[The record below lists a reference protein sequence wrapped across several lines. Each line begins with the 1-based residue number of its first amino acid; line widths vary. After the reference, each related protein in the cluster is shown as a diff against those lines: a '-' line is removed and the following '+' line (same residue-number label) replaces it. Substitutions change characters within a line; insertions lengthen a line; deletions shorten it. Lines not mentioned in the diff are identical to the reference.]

1 MNYLAH
7 AFLADTSEEFLI
19 GSLIGDFVK
28 GAVRKRYSN
37 EVTQG
42 IIFHRKVDVFTDT
55 HQITMESRHL
65 ISGKQRRYAGIVL
78 DICCDHFLSRHW
90 LTYSDTELADF
101 ITRVYEVLQKHAPI
115 LPERFQSVLPR
126 MLQQNWLAC
135 YRSLQGVEMTLERIS
150 RRIARDI
157 HLNEAMQ
164 DIQKNYK
171 KLERNFL
178 VFFPDLI
185 QFAKTYPG
193 DAE

>member
-19 GSLIGDFVK
+19 VSLIGVFVK

-101 ITRVYEVLQKHAPI
+101 ISRVYEVLQKHAPI

-150 RRIARDI
+150 RRIAHNI
-157 HLNEAMQ
+157 HLKDAMQ

-171 KLERNFL
+171 SLERNFL
-178 VFFPDLI
+178 VFFPDLM
-185 QFAKTYPG
+185 QFTKGYLGGA
-193 DAE
+193 D

>member
-37 EVTQG
+37 EVTEG
-42 IIFHRKVDVFTDT
+42 IIFHRKVDVFTDN
-55 HQITMESRHL
+55 HQMIVESRHL

-90 LTYSDTELADF
+90 LIYSDTELADF
-101 ITRVYEVLQKHAPI
+101 ISRVYAVLQKYAPI

-150 RRIARDI
+150 RRITRNI

-171 KLERNFL
+171 SLERNFL

-185 QFAKTYPG
+185 QYAKAYLR

>member
-7 AFLADTSEEFLI
+7 AFLADTSDEFLI

-28 GAVRKRYSN
+28 GALRKRYSQ
-37 EVTQG
+37 EVTDG
-42 IIFHRKVDVFTDT
+42 IIFHRKIDVFTDAHKMT
-55 HQITMESRHL
+55 IASKKL
-65 ISGKQRRYAGIVL
+65 FSGKQRRYAGIVL

-90 LTYSDTELADF
+90 PTYSDTELADF
-101 ITRVYEVLQKHAPI
+101 ILRVYAVLQKHAPI

-150 RRIARDI
+150 RRIAHNI
-157 HLNEAMQ
+157 HLKDAMQ

-171 KLERNFL
+171 SLERNFL
-178 VFFPDLI
+178 VFFPDLM
-185 QFAKTYPG
+185 QFTKGYLGGA
-193 DAE
+193 D

>member
-42 IIFHRKVDVFTDT
+42 IIFHRKIDAFTDS
-55 HQITMESRHL
+55 HRMIVESRHL
-65 ISGKQRRYAGIVL
+65 FSGKQRRYAGIVL

-90 LTYSDTELADF
+90 SIYSDTQLADF
-101 ITRVYEVLQKHAPI
+101 ISWVYVVLQKHALI
-115 LPERFQSVLPR
+115 LPQRFQSVLPR

-150 RRIARDI
+150 RRIAHDI
-157 HLNEAMQ
+157 HLNEAMR
-164 DIQKNYK
+164 DIQNNYK
-171 KLERNFL
+171 NLERNFL

-185 QFAKTYPG
+185 QFAKDYLG
-193 DAE
+193 NAE

>member
-28 GAVRKRYSN
+28 GAVHKRYSN
-37 EVTQG
+37 EVALG

-55 HQITMESRHL
+55 HHMIMESRHL

-90 LTYSDTELADF
+90 SIYSDKKLADF
-101 ITRVYEVLQKHAPI
+101 IARVYTILQEHASVLPQ
-115 LPERFQSVLPR
+115 RFQSVLPR

-135 YRSLQGVEMTLERIS
+135 YRSLQGVEKTLERIS
-150 RRIARDI
+150 RRIARDT

-164 DIQKNYK
+164 DIQNNYK
-171 KLERNFL
+171 NLERNFL
-178 VFFPDLI
+178 TFFPDLI
-185 QFAKTYPG
+185 KFAEAYPRG
-193 DAE
+193 AE

>member
-7 AFLADTSEEFLI
+7 AFLADISEEFLI

-37 EVTQG
+37 EVTEG

-55 HQITMESRHL
+55 HQMTIESRHL

-78 DICCDHFLSRHW
+78 DICGDHFLSRHW
-90 LTYSDTELADF
+90 STYSDTELADF
-101 ITRVYEVLQKHAPI
+101 ISRVYDVLQKHASI
-115 LPERFQSVLPR
+115 LPKRFQAVLPR

-135 YRSLQGVEMTLERIS
+135 YRSLRGVEMTLERIS
-150 RRIARDI
+150 RRIVRNI

-164 DIQKNYK
+164 DIQNNYK
-171 KLERNFL
+171 NLERNFL
-178 VFFPDLI
+178 VFFPDLMH
-185 QFAKTYPG
+185 FAKAYFG